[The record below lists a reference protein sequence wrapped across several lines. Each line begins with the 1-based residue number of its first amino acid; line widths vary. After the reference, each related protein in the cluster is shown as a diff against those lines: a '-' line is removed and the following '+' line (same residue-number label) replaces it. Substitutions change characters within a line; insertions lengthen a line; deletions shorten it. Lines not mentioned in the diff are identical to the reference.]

1 MKKSVSLLTVVC
13 VLATFSSAAIAVEP
27 MKPMDA
33 ATPKM
38 EDTKMEKKKPVKKK
52 IKAKKPEKEMKSD
65 GEMKKEM
72 KETAPAM
79 K

>member
-1 MKKSVSLLTVVC
+1 MKKFVSLLTVVC
-13 VLATFSSAAIAVEP
+13 ALASFSSAVIAAEP

-33 ATPKM
+33 AAPKM
-38 EDTKMEKKKPVKKK
+38 EDTKMEKKKPAKKMK
-52 IKAKKPEKEMKSD
+52 KAKKPEKDMKAG